1 MISIVLVDDQTLLR
15 DGLQTMINVQEDME
29 VVGVAGDGEQGLA
42 LVEKLRPD
50 VVLMDIKMPGMDG
63 LESTR
68 RIKEVRP
75 EAKVIVLTT
84 FAEDDFIVE
93 SFSAGA
99 DGFLLKDLQGE
110 QLIRSIREAAGGQ
123 LIMPSFV
130 ASRLVSL
137 LRTDRK
143 SGSAR
148 LSAARLKNEGI
159 VLSPRERDIAEML
172 ILGKSNRQIAT
183 QLFMSD
189 GTVRNYI
196 SGIYNKI
203 GTKDREQAID
213 ILKRFM

>member
-1 MISIVLVDDQTLLR
+1 MITILLVDDQTLLR
-15 DGLQTMINVQEDME
+15 DGLQTMINVHEDME
-29 VVGVAGDGEQGLA
+29 VVGVAGDGEQAIA
-42 LVEKLRPD
+42 LVEKLAPA
-50 VVLMDIKMPGMDG
+50 VVLMDIQMPGMDG

-68 RIKEVRP
+68 RIKEIRP
-75 EAKVIVLTT
+75 QVKIIVLTT

-99 DGFLLKDLQGE
+99 DGFLLKDLQGD
-110 QLIRSIREAAGGQ
+110 QLIRSIREAAMGQ
-123 LIMPSFV
+123 LMMPSFV

-143 SGSAR
+143 TGSAR

-172 ILGKSNRQIAT
+172 ILGKTNRQIAM

>member
-1 MISIVLVDDQTLLR
+1 MISILLVDDQTLLR

-29 VVGVAGDGEQGLA
+29 VVGVAGDGEQAIA
-42 LVEKLRPD
+42 LVEKLSPT
-50 VVLMDIKMPGMDG
+50 VVLMDIQMPGMDG

-68 RIKEVRP
+68 RIKEIRP
-75 EAKVIVLTT
+75 QVKIIVLTT

-99 DGFLLKDLQGE
+99 DGFLLKDLQGD
-110 QLIRSIREAAGGQ
+110 QLIRSIREAAEGQ

-143 SGSAR
+143 TGSAR
-148 LSAARLKNEGI
+148 LSAARLKHAGI

-172 ILGKSNRQIAT
+172 ILGKSNRQIAM

>member
-1 MISIVLVDDQTLLR
+1 MISILLVDDQTLLR

-29 VVGVAGDGEQGLA
+29 VVGVAGDGEQAIA
-42 LVEKLRPD
+42 LVEKLSPT
-50 VVLMDIKMPGMDG
+50 VVLMDIQMPGMDG

-68 RIKEVRP
+68 RIKEIRP
-75 EAKVIVLTT
+75 QVKIIVLTT

-99 DGFLLKDLQGE
+99 DGFLLKDLQGD
-110 QLIRSIREAAGGQ
+110 QLIRSIREAAEGQ

-143 SGSAR
+143 TGSAR

-172 ILGKSNRQIAT
+172 ILGKSNRQIAM

>member
-1 MISIVLVDDQTLLR
+1 MISILLVDDQTLLR

-29 VVGVAGDGEQGLA
+29 VVGVAGDGEQAIA
-42 LVEKLRPD
+42 LVEKLSPS
-50 VVLMDIKMPGMDG
+50 VVLMDIQMPGMDG

-68 RIKEVRP
+68 RIKEVHP
-75 EAKVIVLTT
+75 EVKIIVLTT

-99 DGFLLKDLQGE
+99 DGFLLKDLQGD
-110 QLIRSIREAAGGQ
+110 QLIRSVREAAEGQ

-143 SGSAR
+143 TGSAR